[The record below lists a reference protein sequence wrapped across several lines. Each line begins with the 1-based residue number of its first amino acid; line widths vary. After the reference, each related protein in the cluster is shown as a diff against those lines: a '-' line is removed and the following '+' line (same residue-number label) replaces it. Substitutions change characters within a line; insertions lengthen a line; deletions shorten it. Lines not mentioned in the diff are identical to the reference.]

1 MLCLYLRNSNYNI
14 IANDIKVDF
23 PPNIVGSLPYYKHH
37 GMTVVHTIVS
47 DL

>member
-23 PPNIVGSLPYYKHH
+23 PHIVGSLPYYKHH